1 VTRSRVHHVPM
12 LENVSACTRYARG
25 YSADIERQHDLECA
39 LTQYHSFVA
48 SSLEVELERLIIL
61 LNQVFYSY
69 HMTLILLISIIQFT
83 FGKKTTLKHSKKT
96 RSSVA
101 KKIKNFSE
109 VQAT

>member
-1 VTRSRVHHVPM
+1 VTRSRAQHVPM
-12 LENVSACTRYARG
+12 LENVSASTRYARG
-25 YSADIERQHDLECA
+25 CGADIERQHDLECA

-48 SSLEVELERLIIL
+48 SSLEVELERLMIIL

-96 RSSVA
+96 RISVA
-101 KKIKNFSE
+101 EKIKKIF
-109 VQAT
+109 